1 MLCSTKINI
10 FRTGCLAKQAYSSF
24 RTQSN
29 KKLQAKIGCSCKQG
43 SIIGDNHNSKCLS
56 SNSKQS
62 SIKSISAAC
71 LRLFCSQS
79 GPPSNKL
86 PPLMEFPQVVWP
98 SIIKSIRN
106 VILTTF
112 IIKPYLDRE
121 FNVPDFVKGSKKAVE
136 VSFDNFFLNQ
146 TKIMNFAGCV
156 M

>member
-1 MLCSTKINI
+1 
-10 FRTGCLAKQAYSSF
+10 
-24 RTQSN
+24 
-29 KKLQAKIGCSCKQG
+29 
-43 SIIGDNHNSKCLS
+43 
-56 SNSKQS
+56 
-62 SIKSISAAC
+62 
-71 LRLFCSQS
+71 
-79 GPPSNKL
+79 
-86 PPLMEFPQVVWP
+86 MEFPQVVWP